1 MLRSL
6 SPPQPPQ
13 EGLKAEDRGP
23 PHPGFGSQQVHR
35 TWCSFIAVGQEASL
49 SPLPVSS
56 PEATGGQEETYLPPH
71 FSPPIPSAVA
81 VKRRC
86 RISKDGSQPL
96 E

>member
-49 SPLPVSS
+49 SPLPLSS
-56 PEATGGQEETYLPPH
+56 PEATGGKKKPICLPT
-71 FSPPIPSAVA
+71 SAP
-81 VKRRC
+81 R
-86 RISKDGSQPL
+86 SHL
-96 E
+96 L